1 MNKANSTIIEPIKT
15 SLNAFEIFLLFKEK
29 PYCFFLDSSLP
40 QERLSRYSLIGAN
53 PFLVFQSKNQEVQII
68 AGRKRLNLTGKPL
81 DLLREYFNRYQVINP
96 TSLPFVG
103 GAVGYFSY
111 DLNRQIERLPSIS
124 RDDTGIPDCCLGF
137 YDWVIVCDHQ
147 ENKVYA
153 AATGLPETDAIK
165 AQKQAAAKIKKLKR
179 VIEGGS
185 KDVPLPVLPTGE
197 TLLRSNFAKEDY
209 CQALRRGIDYIYA
222 GDIYQ
227 VNLSQRFAGEFTG
240 DPAGL
245 YRHLRDINPA
255 PFAAYLG
262 FGEVFVVSS
271 SPERYLKVTSD
282 LVETRPIK
290 GTRPRGKTPE
300 EDRALQEE
308 LINSVKDRAELV
320 MIVDLERNDLGR
332 VCKPG
337 SVEVTEL
344 FTLESYA
351 TVHHLVATVVGR
363 LAKDKDLI
371 DLLKASFPGGS
382 ITGAP
387 KIRAMEII
395 EELEPTRRNI
405 YTGSIGYLGFDG
417 NMDLNIAIRT
427 MVIKDRQVY
436 FQAGGAIVADSVP
449 EDEYQETLDKARAMI
464 KALNGRF
471 G

>member
-1 MNKANSTIIEPIKT
+1 MNKANKPIIEPIT
-15 SLNAFEIFLLFKEK
+15 TTLNAFEIFLLFKDK
-29 PYCFFLDSSLP
+29 PYCFFLDSALP
-40 QERLSRYSLIGAN
+40 QAKLGRYSFIGAD
-53 PFLVFQSKNQEVQII
+53 PFLIFQSKNLDVQII
-68 AGRKRLNLTGKPL
+68 EGKSRSDLTGKPL
-81 DLLREYFNRYQVINP
+81 DLLREYLQRYQVINP
-96 TSLPFVG
+96 ASLPFVG
-103 GAVGYFSY
+103 GAVGYFGY
-111 DLNRQIERLPSIS
+111 DLNRQIERLPSVS

-137 YDWVIVCDHQ
+137 YDWVIVCDHL
-147 ENKVYA
+147 ENRVYA

-165 AQKQAAAKIKKLKR
+165 AQKQAVAKIKELKR
-179 VIEGGS
+179 IVEGGS
-185 KDVPLPVLPTGE
+185 KDVPLPALPTVE
-197 TLLRSNFAKEDY
+197 TMLKSNFSIEGY
-209 CQALRRGIDYIYA
+209 CQAIQRAIDYIYA

-227 VNLSQRFAGEFTG
+227 VNLSQRFTGEFPG

-245 YRHLRDINPA
+245 YRRLRSINPA
-255 PFAAYLG
+255 PFAAYLN
-262 FGEVFVVSS
+262 FDEVAVISS
-271 SPERYLKVTSD
+271 SPERFVKVTND

-308 LINSVKDRAELV
+308 LLNSVKDRAELV

-387 KIRAMEII
+387 KIRSMEII

-471 G
+471 A

>member
-15 SLNAFEIFLLFKEK
+15 LLSAFEIFLLFKDK
-29 PYCFFLDSSLP
+29 PYCFFLDSALP
-40 QERLSRYSLIGAN
+40 QAKLGRYSFIGAN
-53 PFLVFQSKNQEVQII
+53 PFLVFQSKNQGVQII
-68 AGRKRLNLTGKPL
+68 EGGKPLDLTGKPL
-81 DLLREYFNRYQVINP
+81 DVLREYLQRYQVINP

-103 GAVGYFSY
+103 GAVGYFGY

-137 YDWVIVCDHQ
+137 YDWVIVYDHQ

-165 AQKQAAAKIKKLKR
+165 AQKQAGAKIKELKR
-179 VIEGGS
+179 IVEGGS
-185 KDVPLPVLPTGE
+185 RDVPLPALPTGE
-197 TLLRSNFAKEDY
+197 TLLKSNFSKEGY
-209 CQALRRGIDYIYA
+209 CLAIQRAINYIYA

-227 VNLSQRFAGEFTG
+227 VNFSQRFAGKFSG

-245 YRHLRDINPA
+245 YRHLRDISPA

-262 FGEVFVVSS
+262 FGEMAVISS
-271 SPERYLKVTSD
+271 SPERYLKLTSG

-300 EDRALQEE
+300 EDQALQEE
-308 LINSVKDRAELV
+308 LFNSVKDRAELV

-337 SVEVTEL
+337 SVVVTEL
-344 FTLESYA
+344 FVLESYA
-351 TVHHLVATVVGR
+351 TVHHLVATVLGR

-387 KIRAMEII
+387 KIRSMEII

-405 YTGSIGYLGFDG
+405 YTGAIGYLGFDG

-427 MVIKDRQVY
+427 MVIKDGQAY

-464 KALNGRF
+464 NALNGKF
-471 G
+471 V